1 MSGGIV
7 PLLTASGALLVVLA
21 LIAGGARLL
30 SARGWSGR
38 SRSGTRLAVHESLA
52 LDPKRRLHLVQCGN
66 RQVVLMTG
74 GAQDVVVGW
83 IEPSPIEPSGI
94 EPSGVEPSRI
104 QTGP

>member
-7 PLLTASGALLVVLA
+7 PLLTASGALLAVLA

-38 SRSGTRLAVHESLA
+38 PRSGTRLALQESLA
-52 LDPKRRLHLVQCGN
+52 IDPKRRLHLVQCGN
-66 RQVVLMTG
+66 RQVVLLTG

-83 IEPSPIEPSGI
+83 IEPSRTEPSLI
-94 EPSGVEPSRI
+94 VPSLVE
-104 QTGP
+104 TGP